1 MERTISDTYLLI
13 INLSYHNILQS
24 SGMFHVHRWR
34 LGHVHHLCG
43 KKNEVFVRKF
53 AGYSFRGSS
62 LRIPVR
68 KKKIFLARRRMS
80 VDMTVLRPFAR
91 EQPFS
96 V

>member
-13 INLSYHNILQS
+13 PNLSYHNILQS

-68 KKKIFLARRRMS
+68 KKKNLPGEKENVRRHDRVTS
-80 VDMTVLRPFAR
+80 LC
-91 EQPFS
+91 S
-96 V
+96 